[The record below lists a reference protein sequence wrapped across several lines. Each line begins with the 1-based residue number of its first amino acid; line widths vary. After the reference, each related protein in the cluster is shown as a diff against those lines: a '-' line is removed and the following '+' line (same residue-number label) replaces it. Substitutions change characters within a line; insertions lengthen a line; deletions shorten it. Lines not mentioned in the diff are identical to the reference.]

1 MRAAALCLAA
11 LLAVG
16 QARAQDRL
24 ALLPFESDTQMAAVL
39 RLWRLDPADVL
50 DRRSVNYRLA
60 GFAEMSFGRLRTGER
75 DCRIFQPERVP
86 CRLLETTGPHAVPI
100 HLVTGAFEALPA
112 ERYALL
118 DVWEG
123 PLGYATRVEPLSR
136 RKASLIGGEATRPA
150 YRRMNG
156 RNFPGSTMEIG
167 LSLVPIDRVSNG
179 SAAWQRL
186 ERLADDATPF
196 SCRQSDD
203 LCHVAV
209 RLGHAGQAG
218 PLGLIGICRAFRR
231 SRGSDE
237 LLLPRDCRI
246 AAAEIAGVR
255 HVLAVTEIWSQWE
268 GGGGFDG
275 VLAVEGLTEAGV
287 REVLALSLERL
298 GLARVGAPRTA
309 RIIGETPTP
318 VRDAADSVYRR
329 REITASWSAYG
340 NEFVV
345 DLSVVVVESRLNTN
359 DRWLLRSDL
368 ERAAVED
375 FRAAVR
381 AELSARCGRVRADL
395 GGDVPRLVCVRR

>member
-1 MRAAALCLAA
+1 MRTAALCLAV
-11 LLAVG
+11 LLAIA

-24 ALLPFESDTQMAAVL
+24 ALLPFESDAQMGAVL

-50 DRRSVNYRLA
+50 DRRSVNYRLE
-60 GFAEMSFGRLRTGER
+60 GFAEMSFGRLHTGER
-75 DCRIFQPERVP
+75 DCRIFQSKRVP
-86 CRLLETTGPHAVPI
+86 CRLLETTGRHAVPI
-100 HLVTGAFEALPA
+100 HLVTRAFEVLPA

-118 DVWEG
+118 DVWDG
-123 PLGYATRVEPLSR
+123 PLGYMTGTRPLSSR
-136 RKASLIGGEATRPA
+136 RASLIGGEAIRPA
-150 YRRMNG
+150 FRRMNG
-156 RNFPGSTMEIG
+156 HNPPGVGMELG
-167 LSLVPIDRVSNG
+167 LSLVPIDRVSDG
-179 SAAWQRL
+179 PAAWQRFAQ
-186 ERLADDATPF
+186 LADEATPF
-196 SCRQSDD
+196 SCRRSDD

-209 RLGHAGQAG
+209 RLGYAGQAG
-218 PLGLIGICRAFRR
+218 PLGLIGVCRAFRR

-237 LLLPRDCRI
+237 VLLPRDCRV

-275 VLAVEGLTEAGV
+275 VLAVEGITEAGL
-287 REVLALSLERL
+287 RELLALSLERL

-318 VRDAADSVYRR
+318 VRDAADAVYRR
-329 REITASWSAYG
+329 REITASWGASG
-340 NEFVV
+340 NGFVV

-375 FRAAVR
+375 FRTTVR
-381 AELSARCGRVRADL
+381 AELSARCGRVQPDL